1 MDNTIHT
8 SSVIVLV
15 DDEPEILFSSTAIL
29 RRSGLDNLHTL
40 EDSRKL
46 LPLLAEQ
53 EVAVI
58 VLDLW
63 MPHVSGQ
70 ELLEEIVSNYPQVP
84 VIVMTA
90 ASEIETAVACM
101 KAGAFDYLVKPV
113 EMSRYISS
121 IKRALEMNSLRR
133 ENSSLRES
141 LLTGQLKNEDAFVC
155 FITQESRMKAIFG
168 YLDAVA
174 ETDQPVLVTGETG
187 VGKERLVKALHR
199 LSGRKG
205 DLIAVNVAGLDD
217 IMFSDTLFGHKKGA
231 YTGAEQAREGMIARA
246 AGGTLFLDEI
256 GDLSLT
262 SQVKLLRLLQ
272 EGEYYPLGSDVIRRS
287 DARIVVATN
296 QNLHQF
302 MAEGKFRKDLYFRLS
317 AHQVSV
323 PPLRERKKDIPLLL
337 DHFLAEAA
345 TTFNKR
351 VPAYPPELVSYL
363 SGYQFPGNIR
373 ELRAMAY
380 DAMARHEHGRLSMS
394 VFRNQIGHQATFEE
408 CSPATNEFDWLQ
420 GLSGR
425 FPTLKDAENY
435 LIGEAL
441 ARGKGNQGA
450 AASLLGIS
458 RQALNQRLARMH
470 AGKRGGE
477 ESSD

>member
-1 MDNTIHT
+1 MDQKNHA
-8 SSVIVLV
+8 SSAIVLV
-15 DDEPEILFSSTAIL
+15 DDEPEILFSSAAIL
-29 RRSGLDNLHTL
+29 RRAGLDNLHTL

-70 ELLEEIVSNYPQVP
+70 ELLEEVVSNYPQVP

-113 EMSRYISS
+113 EMSRFISC
-121 IKRALEMNSLRR
+121 IRRALEMSSLRR

-141 LLTGQLKNEDAFVC
+141 LLTGRLKCEDAFSDL
-155 FITQESRMKAIFG
+155 ITQDSRMKAIFG

-174 ETDQPVLVTGETG
+174 ETGQPVLIAGETG
-187 VGKERLVKALHR
+187 VGKERLVRALHR

-205 DLIAVNVAGLDD
+205 DLVAVNVAGLDD

-231 YTGAEQAREGMIARA
+231 YTGAEQAREGMIAKA

-256 GDLSLT
+256 GDLNLA

-296 QNLHQF
+296 QNLRQF

-317 AHQVSV
+317 AHQVDV

-345 TTFNKR
+345 ATFNKKK
-351 VPAYPPELVSYL
+351 PAVPPELVSYL
-363 SGYQFPGNIR
+363 SVYHFPGNIR

-380 DAMARHEHGRLSMS
+380 DAMARHERGVLSMS
-394 VFRNQIGHQATFEE
+394 VFRNQIGHQAHFEE
-408 CSPATNEFDWLQ
+408 SSPATPEFNWPK
-420 GLSGR
+420 GPSGR
-425 FPTLKDAENY
+425 FPTLKEAENY
-435 LIGEAL
+435 LIEEAL
-441 ARGKGNQGA
+441 ARAKGNQGA
-450 AASLLGIS
+450 AASFLGIS

-470 AGKRGGE
+470 ADKSGT
-477 ESSD
+477 

>member
-1 MDNTIHT
+1 MDHKSHS

-15 DDEPEILFSSTAIL
+15 DDEPEILFSLAAIL
-29 RRSGLDNLHTL
+29 RRAGLDNLHTL

-70 ELLEEIVSNYPQVP
+70 ELLEELVSNYPQVP

-101 KAGAFDYLVKPV
+101 KAGTFDYLVKPV
-113 EMSRYISS
+113 EISRFISC

-141 LLTGQLKNEDAFVC
+141 LLTGQLKHEVVFSC
-155 FITQESRMKAIFG
+155 FITQESKMKAIFG

-174 ETDQPVLVTGETG
+174 ETGQPVLIAGETG
-187 VGKERLVKALHR
+187 VGKERLVKALHI

-205 DLIAVNVAGLDD
+205 DLVAVNVAGLDD
-217 IMFSDTLFGHKKGA
+217 TMFSDTLFGHKKGA
-231 YTGAEQAREGMIARA
+231 YTGAEQAREGMIAKA

-256 GDLSLT
+256 GDLNLT

-296 QNLHQF
+296 QNLHHF
-302 MAEGKFRKDLYFRLS
+302 MAEGKFRKDLYYRLS
-317 AHQVSV
+317 AHQVNV
-323 PPLRERKKDIPLLL
+323 PPLRERKEDIPLLL

-345 TTFNKR
+345 TTFKKKK
-351 VPAYPPELVSYL
+351 PACPPELVSYL
-363 SGYQFPGNIR
+363 SVYHFPGNIR
-373 ELRAMAY
+373 ELRAMTY
-380 DAMARHEHGRLSMS
+380 DAMARHERGVLSMS
-394 VFRNQIGHQATFEE
+394 VFRNAIGHQATFEE
-408 CSPATNEFDWLQ
+408 CPPATHELNWPT

-425 FPTLKDAENY
+425 FPTLKEAENY
-435 LIGEAL
+435 LIEEAL
-441 ARGKGNQGA
+441 TRANGNQGA
-450 AASLLGIS
+450 AASFLGIS
-458 RQALNQRLARMH
+458 RQALNQRLAR
-470 AGKRGGE
+470 KPSDKGE
-477 ESSD
+477 G